1 MSSIAAS
8 LALAFIFLLE
18 GASLVSAAQRPAP
31 AADRHF
37 GIDFALSPQ
46 VGISYARSVGLGLS
60 GAALEIVPFY
70 QSRMLRAEAGVA
82 AGSSPVGWQVLA
94 PIRAGVNIPTPP
106 FTVEA
111 LAEAAP
117 GVALFQQAPLFMIGA
132 GALGRLIW
140 NPSPSFAVFLT
151 LGVRYTLCPRY
162 ADYTG
167 IAYSALDL
175 PLSLGARWT
184 FRTR

>member
-1 MSSIAAS
+1 MRSIAAS
-8 LALAFIFLLE
+8 LALPFLFLLV
-18 GASLVSAAQRPAP
+18 GASLASAAPGPAR

-37 GIDFALSPQ
+37 GIDVALSQQ

-60 GAALEIVPFY
+60 GTALEIVPFY

-94 PIRAGVNIPTPP
+94 PIRAGVRLPAPP

-117 GVALFQQAPLFMIGA
+117 GVALFKQAPLFMIGA

-140 NPSPSFAVFLT
+140 NPSPSFALFLT
-151 LGVRYTLCPRY
+151 LGVRDTLCPRY
-162 ADYTG
+162 VDYTG

-184 FRTR
+184 FRAR